1 MATKSDNIR
10 YTQLKQQIVDI
21 YEKASAGIT
30 NENELDKS
38 VINALNDGSFDV
50 FYGDQLTGL
59 KPQKFDFILNPED
72 HPADHIDYY
81 DGEVIDKP
89 QQAMSW
95 ELYLD
100 TYKTEDPYSVILVR
114 KKTEH
119 TNPHIQQAKLGT
131 MIKGEDYRKEL
142 YKIQKEIGKIYNEC
156 ENEVDK
162 RWGSFDFK
170 NNPSALEKYT
180 KEVDDL
186 FLVKL
191 QENGYGVFKNAKGVT
206 LQKLDILLNGQ
217 DYPSVRVDYYNG
229 VHIIGYR
236 ERLKQEEYFS
246 YYPEAILVRKKQ
258 EQAKLGTNIKTK
270 RMRKQTLS
278 QKANYVPNRMINE
291 VEVERNGKVTFVDG
305 ANILDG
311 VYVKKGV
318 KYEDG
323 GQMNET
329 FPDVDGEDNMSFMA
343 GGKVGKMKLKTIA
356 DLVANEK
363 AVKDFLTKKI
373 KENYLKGTTFKTDD
387 YIEGSWEQDDANF
400 EMEELIGKDVY
411 EYVSEDEADTYMELV
426 NAWRDGI
433 AVKLGGSSRKI
444 NAEWDGVSG
453 DKRAKEIIDNLGE
466 SNDYNPGTKADLK
479 NALTKYLAKK
489 SKDIGDED
497 FQDMLLNASY
507 LYGFDMDDDGEE
519 VADDVFDMIEN
530 EESVTAIMK
539 YLENVNKAKRGTNI
553 KTNKM
558 KRKFID
564 YDEYDYKDESIF
576 DKKPDLIVKNNVD
589 DEWGDVRVWYKGK
602 KTIVLSSDPGG
613 YGAPAL
619 QIEGIVTDKDELLS
633 YAKGLAGTDEEG
645 DIFSSDTGVKDLNFY
660 MNDWLQDLLRQFE
673 KWGGEDLTLT
683 LYSDKVLKE
692 GYSDSKKAY
701 AQRDAERKLGQILID
716 EGWAKRKKY
725 KLGSD
730 DAIIDESLIPYIKS
744 GKAYINDLGLLVL
757 DTDKAKRGTTIKN
770 KQMAESTTKRRFDKM
785 YKASKPG
792 ERKSKKFAKIERADG
807 TTFRRRNANDSYP
820 DGVPGGKT
828 YSEKRPNRTDK
839 RIYLEQGGS
848 LGEGMGTYESTLQ
861 SNIEMGEGIEMAK
874 RGKKIPEYNRE
885 ADKQFA
891 AMGPGERTSK
901 RFAKIYK
908 RDGTYFRRKNANGS
922 YPDGVPGGLDYTEN
936 RPNRSDKR
944 IWLEDGGSLPMEDGG
959 SFSGEGFT
967 YEIGGL

>member
-1 MATKSDNIR
+1 MATKSDSIR
-10 YTQLKQQIVDI
+10 YTQLRQQIVDI

-30 NENELDKS
+30 NENQLDKS
-38 VINALNDGSFDV
+38 VITALNDGGFDV
-50 FYGDQLTGL
+50 FYGDQLKGL

-100 TYKTEDPYSVILVR
+100 TYKTEDPYSVILER
-114 KKTEH
+114 KKMEH

-170 NNPSALEKYT
+170 NNPSALEKYK

-318 KYEDG
+318 KYKDG

-329 FPDVDGEDNMSFMA
+329 FPDVDGKDNMSFMA
-343 GGKVGKMKLKTIA
+343 GGKVGKLKLKTIA
-356 DLVANEK
+356 DLVENEK
-363 AVKDFLTKKI
+363 AVKEFLTKKI
-373 KENYLKGTTFKTDD
+373 KENYLKGATFKTDD
-387 YIEGSWEQDDANF
+387 YIYGAWEQDEGAFDIN
-400 EMEELIGKDVY
+400 ELIGDDMDK
-411 EYVSEDEADTYMELV
+411 YVPADEQENYLDLV

-444 NAEWDGVSG
+444 NADYDGVSG

-479 NALTKYLAKK
+479 KALTKYLAKK

-497 FQDMLLNASY
+497 FQDILLNSSY
-507 LYGFDMDDDGEE
+507 IYGFDMDGEDGEK
-519 VADDVFDMIEN
+519 VSDDLFDMIEN

-539 YLENVNKAKRGTNI
+539 YLENVN
-553 KTNKM
+553 
-558 KRKFID
+558 
-564 YDEYDYKDESIF
+564 
-576 DKKPDLIVKNNVD
+576 
-589 DEWGDVRVWYKGK
+589 
-602 KTIVLSSDPGG
+602 
-613 YGAPAL
+613 
-619 QIEGIVTDKDELLS
+619 
-633 YAKGLAGTDEEG
+633 
-645 DIFSSDTGVKDLNFY
+645 
-660 MNDWLQDLLRQFE
+660 
-673 KWGGEDLTLT
+673 
-683 LYSDKVLKE
+683 
-692 GYSDSKKAY
+692 
-701 AQRDAERKLGQILID
+701 
-716 EGWAKRKKY
+716 
-725 KLGSD
+725 
-730 DAIIDESLIPYIKS
+730 
-744 GKAYINDLGLLVL
+744 
-757 DTDKAKRGTTIKN
+757 KAKRGTTIKN

-908 RDGTYFRRKNANGS
+908 KDGTYFRRKNANGS